1 MDRAALRQTLI
12 ELLESETGKRYDN
25 LTDDTVLTDGLG
37 MDSID
42 LVSLVVQVENRL
54 HVKIGTE
61 ELKKIARVGE
71 LLDLL
76 TAKVSSPS
84 SAT

>member
-12 ELLESETGKRYDN
+12 ELLETETGKLFEN
-25 LTDDTVLTDGLG
+25 LSDDTVLTEGLG

-54 HVKIGTE
+54 HIKIGTE

-76 TAKVSSPS
+76 SAKVSAPT
-84 SAT
+84 SAQ